1 MDDVTLSADK
11 QTLSTVRH
19 ITVERNS
26 TVNALVREFL
36 DER

>member
-1 MDDVTLSADK
+1 MEDVTLSADE
-11 QTLSTVRH
+11 QASSIVRR